1 MRLGVAPHRLWPT
14 HEDEIDD
21 VLETA
26 RTAEELG
33 FDHVIASGHLLAGPV
48 GVTPDPLVLL
58 SAVAGATTRIGLV
71 TSVLVLPLYN
81 PVVVAHQTATLDRLS
96 GGRFTLGVGTGWDTA
111 EFAAAGVPFAG
122 RGRRAD
128 EQLDAVR
135 RLWRGRP
142 TRDDAGVRLGVRPRT
157 PGGPP
162 VWVGG
167 HSDAAVRRALRYGD
181 AWHGSG
187 LDAAGLAEVRGRL
200 AGLGAETGRDPA
212 GPLELTAGQIL
223 VPPGFEAAL
232 ELPGRRL
239 LGGAEPTAER
249 VREEL
254 QELADGGLA
263 ACSLWLPVA
272 AEALSDALAWVSEEV
287 LPHLSGE

>member
-1 MRLGVAPHRLWPT
+1 MRLGVAPHRLWPA
-14 HEDEIDD
+14 HEDELDG

-33 FDHVIASGHLLAGPV
+33 FDHLIASSHLLAGEV

-71 TSVLVLPLYN
+71 TSVLILPLYN

-96 GGRFTLGVGTGWDTA
+96 AGRFTLGVGTGWDTT
-111 EFAAAGVPFAG
+111 EFDAAGVPFAG

-128 EQLDAVR
+128 EQLDVVR
-135 RLWRGRP
+135 KLWRGE
-142 TRDDAGVRLGVRPRT
+142 AEVRLGVRPRT

-167 HSDAAVRRALRYGD
+167 HSDAALRRALRHGD

-187 LDAAGLAEVRGRL
+187 LDAAGLAEVRARL
-200 AGLGAETGRDPA
+200 AELGEEVGRDPA
-212 GPLELTAGQIL
+212 TPLELTAGQVL
-223 VPPGFEAAL
+223 VPPGFEAAVH
-232 ELPGRRL
+232 LPGRRP
-239 LGGAEPTAER
+239 LGGTDPSAER

-254 QELADGGLA
+254 GQLADAGLT

-272 AEALSDALAWVSEEV
+272 TRALPDALGWVAEEV
-287 LPHLSGE
+287 LAHFPKE

>member
-1 MRLGVAPHRLWPT
+1 MRLGVAPHRLWPA
-14 HEDEIDD
+14 HEDELDD
-21 VLETA
+21 VLQTA

-33 FDHVIASGHLLAGPV
+33 FDHLIASSHLLAGAV

-71 TSVLVLPLYN
+71 TSVLILPLYN

-111 EFAAAGVPFAG
+111 EFDAAGVPFAG

-128 EQLDAVR
+128 EQLDVVR
-135 RLWRGRP
+135 KLWRGEA
-142 TRDDAGVRLGVRPRT
+142 DVRLGVRPRT
-157 PGGPP
+157 PAGPP

-167 HSDAAVRRALRYGD
+167 HSDAALRRALRYGD

-200 AGLGAETGRDPA
+200 AELGEEAGRDPA
-212 GPLELTAGQIL
+212 TPLQLTAGQML
-223 VPPGFEAAL
+223 VPPGFEAAVRP
-232 ELPGRRL
+232 PGRSP
-239 LGGAEPTAER
+239 LGGAEPSAER

-254 QELADGGLA
+254 GQLAEAGLTS
-263 ACSLWLPVA
+263 CSLWLPVA
-272 AEALSDALAWVSEEV
+272 TEALPDALGWVAEEV
-287 LPHLSGE
+287 LPQFSES

>member
-1 MRLGVAPHRLWPT
+1 MRLGVAPHRLWPA
-14 HEDEIDD
+14 HEDELDG
-21 VLETA
+21 VLEIA
-26 RTAEELG
+26 RTAEEFG
-33 FDHVIASGHLLAGPV
+33 FDHLIASSHVLAGAV

-71 TSVLVLPLYN
+71 TSVLILPLYN

-111 EFAAAGVPFAG
+111 EFEAAGVPFGG

-135 RLWRGRP
+135 KLWR
-142 TRDDAGVRLGVRPRT
+142 DEAEVRLGVRPRI

-167 HSDAAVRRALRYGD
+167 HSDAALRRALRYGD

-187 LDAAGLAEVRGRL
+187 FDAAGLAEVRGRL
-200 AGLGAETGRDPA
+200 AELGEEAGRDPA
-212 GPLELTAGQIL
+212 TPLELTAGLML
-223 VPPGFEAAL
+223 VPPGFEAAVRP
-232 ELPGRRL
+232 PGRRP
-239 LGGAEPTAER
+239 LGGAEPSAEG
-249 VREEL
+249 VR
-254 QELADGGLA
+254 
-263 ACSLWLPVA
+263 
-272 AEALSDALAWVSEEV
+272 
-287 LPHLSGE
+287 

>member
-1 MRLGVAPHRLWPT
+1 MRLGVAPHRLWPA
-14 HEDEIDD
+14 HEDELDG
-21 VLETA
+21 VLEIA

-33 FDHVIASGHLLAGPV
+33 FDHLIASSHLLAGAV

-71 TSVLVLPLYN
+71 TSVLILPLYN

-111 EFAAAGVPFAG
+111 EFEAAGVPFAG

-135 RLWRGRP
+135 KLWR
-142 TRDDAGVRLGVRPRT
+142 DEAEVRLGVRPRT

-167 HSDAAVRRALRYGD
+167 HSDAALRRALRYGD

-187 LDAAGLAEVRGRL
+187 LDAAGLTEVRARL
-200 AGLGAETGRDPA
+200 VELGEEAGRDPA
-212 GPLELTAGQIL
+212 TPLELTAGLML
-223 VPPGFEAAL
+223 VPPGFEAVVQP
-232 ELPGRRL
+232 PGRHP
-239 LGGAEPTAER
+239 LGGADPSAER

-254 QELADGGLA
+254 RRLADAGLT

-272 AEALSDALAWVSEEV
+272 TEALTDALGWVAEEILSPLSEE
-287 LPHLSGE
+287 

>member
-1 MRLGVAPHRLWPT
+1 MRLGVAPHRLWPA
-14 HEDEIDD
+14 HEDELDG
-21 VLETA
+21 VLGTA
-26 RTAEELG
+26 RAAEELG
-33 FDHVIASGHLLAGPV
+33 FDHLIASSHLLASAV

-58 SAVAGATTRIGLV
+58 SAAAGATTRIGLV
-71 TSVLVLPLYN
+71 TSVLILPLYN
-81 PVVVAHQTATLDRLS
+81 PVVVAHQAATLDRLS

-111 EFAAAGVPFAG
+111 EFDAAGVPFAG

-128 EQLDAVR
+128 EQLDVVR
-135 RLWRGRP
+135 KLWRGE
-142 TRDDAGVRLGVRPRT
+142 GEIRLGVRPRT

-167 HSDAAVRRALRYGD
+167 HSDAALRRALRYGD

-200 AGLGAETGRDPA
+200 AELGEEAGRDPA
-212 GPLELTAGQIL
+212 TPLELTAGQML
-223 VPPGFEAAL
+223 VPPGFEAAVQP
-232 ELPGRRL
+232 PGRL
-239 LGGAEPTAER
+239 PLGGSKSSAEQ

-254 QELADGGLA
+254 GQLADGGLT

-272 AEALSDALAWVSEEV
+272 TEALPDALGWVAQEI
-287 LPHLSGE
+287 LPHFSEG

>member
-1 MRLGVAPHRLWPT
+1 MRLGVAPHRLWPA
-14 HEDEIDD
+14 HEDELDG

-33 FDHVIASGHLLAGPV
+33 FDHIIASSHLLAGAT

-58 SAVAGATTRIGLV
+58 SATAGATSRIGLV
-71 TSVLVLPLYN
+71 TSVLILPLYN
-81 PVVVAHQTATLDRLS
+81 PAVVAHQAATLDRLS
-96 GGRFTLGVGTGWDTA
+96 GGRLTLGVGTGWDTA
-111 EFAAAGVPFAG
+111 EFDAAGVPFAG

-128 EQLDAVR
+128 EQLDIVR
-135 RLWRGRP
+135 KLWR
-142 TRDDAGVRLGVRPRT
+142 DEAEVRLGVRPRT

-167 HSDAAVRRALRYGD
+167 HSDAALRRAVRYGD
-181 AWHGSG
+181 AWHGFG

-200 AGLGAETGRDPA
+200 AGLGEEAGRDPA
-212 GPLELTAGQIL
+212 TPLELTAGQVL
-223 VPPGFEAAL
+223 VPPGFEAVVQPSGL
-232 ELPGRRL
+232 RP
-239 LGGAEPTAER
+239 LGGAAPTAER

-254 QELADGGLA
+254 GELADAGLT

-272 AEALSDALAWVSEEV
+272 TEALSDALAWVAEEV
-287 LPHLSGE
+287 LSHFSME